1 MPVLRLDRV
10 TGFTL
15 RELRALRGL
24 GSPIGIQRAL
34 DAMPYQL
41 AGTAWSPRRVL
52 RERTAHCL
60 EGAVFAAAALRVLGF
75 PPLLLDLEAVQDT
88 DHVIAVFRVRG
99 HWGAIAKSNFSGL
112 RYREP
117 VHRSLR
123 ELVMSY
129 FDGYINRRG
138 ERTLRAYSRP
148 VNLARF
154 DRFRNA
160 SGATPT
166 AVLRLEMQQSMQE
179 AAAVFRTGES
189 LKSGV
194 RRLHAVH
201 DRRADLRVTDRGLV
215 WNTDLMETLELDNLI
230 GQAAVTVNG
239 ALNRTES
246 RGAHAREDFPDRDD
260 KGWMKHTLAWFDDA
274 SGKVKIDYRP
284 VHSYTMTNDIA
295 YIPPKARVY

>member
-1 MPVLRLDRV
+1 VV
-10 TGFTL
+10 TASGFTA
-15 RELRALRGL
+15 RELRALRAL
-24 GSPIGIQRAL
+24 RSPHGIQRAL
-34 DAMPYQL
+34 DAMPYHL

-129 FDGYINRRG
+129 FDGYINLRG
-138 ERTLRAYSRP
+138 ERTLRAFSRP

-154 DRFRNA
+154 DRTRP
-160 SGATPT
+160 GW
-166 AVLRLEMQQSMQE
+166 AVADGDLWWIPEHLLEIRHARLLSPAMIRALSR
-179 AAAVFRTGES
+179 V
-189 LKSGV
+189 
-194 RRLHAVH
+194 
-201 DRRADLRVTDRGLV
+201 DRRALAAGLV
-215 WNTDLMETLELDNLI
+215 
-230 GQAAVTVNG
+230 GY
-239 ALNRTES
+239 
-246 RGAHAREDFPDRDD
+246 REP
-260 KGWMKHTLAWFDDA
+260 
-274 SGKVKIDYRP
+274 
-284 VHSYTMTNDIA
+284 
-295 YIPPKARVY
+295 

>member
-1 MPVLRLDRV
+1 VPAARPDRV
-10 TGFTL
+10 TGFTP

-24 GSPIGIQRAL
+24 GDPAGIQRAL
-34 DAMPYQL
+34 DAMPYHL

-60 EGAVFAAAALRVLGF
+60 EGAIFAAAALRVLGF

-129 FDGYINRRG
+129 FDGYINLRG
-138 ERTLRAYSRP
+138 ERTLRAFSLP

-154 DRFRNA
+154 DRTRP
-160 SGATPT
+160 GW
-166 AVLRLEMQQSMQE
+166 AVADGDLWWIPEHLLEIRHTRLLSPAMIRALSR
-179 AAAVFRTGES
+179 V
-189 LKSGV
+189 
-194 RRLHAVH
+194 
-201 DRRADLRVTDRGLV
+201 DRRALAAGLV
-215 WNTDLMETLELDNLI
+215 
-230 GQAAVTVNG
+230 GY
-239 ALNRTES
+239 
-246 RGAHAREDFPDRDD
+246 REP
-260 KGWMKHTLAWFDDA
+260 
-274 SGKVKIDYRP
+274 
-284 VHSYTMTNDIA
+284 
-295 YIPPKARVY
+295 